1 MPHRLPHTLP
11 PRLIAPLRPTFAAP
25 ISRRHAHSVAI
36 PSRAPVVRRALTQ
49 PESHKTALARKTQL
63 HRSYLSLIRSSP
75 LLLIFQHNNLRAIEW
90 TALRRELRNATNKI
104 ASDGGELAA
113 LTKIT
118 LIRSALFSSAL
129 RVAEGFDKAHPKESG
144 LAGTS
149 KEAYAQTLHLRD
161 ELPLNALL
169 TGPTA
174 TLSFPVVSPP
184 HLKVVLDI
192 MFPAKGHKR
201 GLDPLAVSGL
211 QKLVLLG
218 ARVDGHVAGGRI
230 GEGRVLDGDQVR
242 LVSGLK
248 GIEDMRGEL
257 AAILQSVGGGELV
270 RSLGSVGLGI
280 VRTVEGRRK
289 IMEEEANGGAKTE

>member
-1 MPHRLPHTLP
+1 MNKL
-11 PRLIAPLRPTFAAP
+11 APND
-25 ISRRHAHSVAI
+25 H
-36 PSRAPVVRRALTQ
+36 
-49 PESHKTALARKTQL
+49 
-63 HRSYLSLIRSSP
+63 
-75 LLLIFQHNNLRAIEW
+75 
-90 TALRRELRNATNKI
+90 
-104 ASDGGELAA
+104 DGDVNMAA
-113 LTKIT
+113 LTEIT

-129 RVAEGFDKAHPKESG
+129 RVAEGFDRAHSREPG
-144 LAGTS
+144 LSGTS

-161 ELPLNALL
+161 ELPLSALL
-169 TGPTA
+169 TGPTG
-174 TLSFPVVSPP
+174 TLSLPVVSPP

-192 MFPAKGHKR
+192 MFPVKGHKR

-230 GEGRVLDGDQVR
+230 GEGRVLDGDQLR

-248 GIEDMRGEL
+248 GIENMRGEL

-270 RSLGSVGLGI
+270 RSLESVGLGM

-289 IMEEEANGGAKTE
+289 MMEGEANGSAKVE

>member
-1 MPHRLPHTLP
+1 M
-11 PRLIAPLRPTFAAP
+11 
-25 ISRRHAHSVAI
+25 AI
-36 PSRAPVVRRALTQ
+36 PNPPPPVVRRALTQ

-90 TALRRELRNATNKI
+90 TALRRELRNALNKL
-104 ASDGGELAA
+104 ALNDDETAA

-129 RVAEGFDKAHPKESG
+129 RVAEGFDKANTMNPG

-149 KEAYAQTLHLRD
+149 KEAYAQTLQLRN
-161 ELPLNALL
+161 ELPLSALL

-230 GEGRVLDGDQVR
+230 GEGRVLDGQQLR

-270 RSLGSVGLGI
+270 RSLGSVGLGM

-289 IMEEEANGGAKTE
+289 MMEEEANGRVNVE